1 MTDLARHGNKSIKK
15 HNLIS
20 RNYLLE
26 FGSFN
31 IVFLLCNC
39 IDFLSKENR
48 WILCMIIIII
58 IIIQQYVVV
67 FVLFVKKSD
76 TLRTKIDKN
85 RICSSFKYK
94 FIICCISKISFI
106 PKIILNK

>member
-39 IDFLSKENR
+39 IDFLSKENK
-48 WILCMIIIII
+48 WILCII
-58 IIIQQYVVV
+58 IIIQQYIVV
-67 FVLFVKKSD
+67 FVLFVKKKSD

-94 FIICCISKISFI
+94 IILCCISKISFL

>member
-39 IDFLSKENR
+39 IDFLSKENK
-48 WILCMIIIII
+48 WILCII
-58 IIIQQYVVV
+58 IIIQQYIVV
-67 FVLFVKKSD
+67 FVLFVKKKSD
-76 TLRTKIDKN
+76 SLRTKIDKN
-85 RICSSFKYK
+85 RI
-94 FIICCISKISFI
+94 
-106 PKIILNK
+106 